1 MTIRFQ
7 CTAGHPLSA
16 PESRSGQEVHCPVC
30 KETVLVP
37 KPSREKASRDVKLPP
52 VRSGRKRP
60 EAAWSGTEQLQGGPN
75 DQSEQSEG
83 ADQPEQSA
91 ASSQPRRRFRDRFR
105 RRPKLV
111 PPDAYSADKGHLESV
126 RWLGVIVSIAAV
138 FSMLPALGYLNLQ
151 TAPGWAR
158 AVLLLGALQLFF
170 IVWLINEP
178 DWASVWVLML
188 VFAGVST
195 LYGMATAMAIATP
208 LDEPML
214 LGMGEIR
221 DSSPRWCGSVLLVM
235 SLCTYLCGRVSA
247 RWRRIFEL
255 GTAGR
260 KVVKRRK

>member
-37 KPSREKASRDVKLPP
+37 EPSQRKASHDVELPP
-52 VRSGRKRP
+52 VLSGRKRRK
-60 EAAWSGTEQLQGGPN
+60 AVWSGTEQLQGGPD
-75 DQSEQSEG
+75 DQSER
-83 ADQPEQSA
+83 SA
-91 ASSQPRRRFRDRFR
+91 APPQPRRRFRDRFR

-126 RWLGVIVSIAAV
+126 MGLGVILSIAV
-138 FSMLPALGYLNLQ
+138 VLSMLPALGHLDLQ

-158 AVLLLGALQLFF
+158 AVLLLGTLQLFF
-170 IVWLINEP
+170 IAWVINEP

-208 LDEPML
+208 LDQPML
-214 LGMGEIR
+214 LGMGAVR
-221 DSSPRWCGSVLLVM
+221 DSSGRWCGSVLLVM
-235 SLCTYLCGRVSA
+235 SLCTYLCGRTSA
-247 RWRRIFEL
+247 RWHRSFDL

-260 KVVKRRK
+260 KEVKRRK

>member
-30 KETVLVP
+30 KETVQVP
-37 KPSREKASRDVKLPP
+37 KPSRGKASHEVKLPP
-52 VRSGRKRP
+52 VRSGRKRR

-75 DQSEQSEG
+75 DQSER
-83 ADQPEQSA
+83 AA
-91 ASSQPRRRFRDRFR
+91 ASPQPRRRLRDRFR
-105 RRPKLV
+105 RPPKLV
-111 PPDAYSADKGHLESV
+111 PPDAYRADKGHLESV
-126 RWLGVIVSIAAV
+126 RWLGVIVSIAVV
-138 FSMLPALGYLNLQ
+138 FSMLPALGYLDLR

-170 IVWLINEP
+170 IVWVINQP

-188 VFAGVST
+188 VFAGMST

-208 LDEPML
+208 LDQPML
-214 LGMGEIR
+214 LGMGAVR
-221 DSSPRWCGSVLLVM
+221 DSSGRWCGSVLLVM
-235 SLCTYLCGRVSA
+235 SLCTYLCGRVST
-247 RWRRIFEL
+247 RWHRSFKL